1 DEGALEVGAEV
12 LDGLDLEARGD
23 QLGLYVAAG
32 LGGRQVDVLPQPGKR
47 DPHQISIPNGR
58 VNRTSPSTMSRM
70 SSTLWRNI
78 RIRPKAKPLYFSGST
93 PQAVSTRGLTMP
105 QPPSSIQPSLEQV
118 RQGRSG
124 LPTDSPL
131 QT

>member
-1 DEGALEVGAEV
+1 M
-12 LDGLDLEARGD
+12 
-23 QLGLYVAAG
+23 
-32 LGGRQVDVLPQPGKR
+32 
-47 DPHQISIPNGR
+47 
-58 VNRTSPSTMSRM
+58 SPSTMSRM

-78 RIRPKAKPLYFSGST
+78 SIRSMPNPKAKPLYFSGST

>member
-1 DEGALEVGAEV
+1 
-12 LDGLDLEARGD
+12 
-23 QLGLYVAAG
+23 
-32 LGGRQVDVLPQPGKR
+32 
-47 DPHQISIPNGR
+47 
-58 VNRTSPSTMSRM
+58 MSRM

-78 RIRPKAKPLYFSGST
+78 SIRSMPNPKANPLYFSGST
-93 PQAVSTRGLTMP
+93 PQATSTRGLTMP
-105 QPPSSIQPSLEQV
+105 QPPSSIQPSEEQV